1 MLGVSYSQ
9 ILLFLGL
16 AIIITTATTMA
27 TAVLPTATKATATTT
42 TGRRAAI
49 AQLCSTKNKCTNL
62 LNIAKCAGYAKAQNA
77 VMLFLP
83 ECCGFMGD
91 NAHHSLISADPAI
104 NVEVM
109 SMRFRNDNNNDNSFR
124 KAVANQIDIYAT
136 TTTTTTS
143 FSNTLTTQNNDD
155 LNNNEDWPEGSF
167 TSSIIEELRYIAYES
182 QLWISGGGIHT
193 RATTPSFPSSKDDA
207 NAGDDDDS
215 GSNDKIYNTH
225 VVIDNEGRLRAHY
238 HKIHLFDVNIP
249 NKVYLRESKT
259 TLPGTQL
266 VTCDSP
272 LGKLGLSI
280 CYDVRFSEMYV
291 DLVSSKLGA
300 QILLVPSAFTIP
312 TGKAH
317 WHTLLRARAIESQCY
332 VIAAAQV
339 GKHNDKRE
347 SYGHSVV
354 YDPWGELLV
363 DAGGS
368 DTTTTTTNDE
378 KSPIHDVPSIIFA
391 YIDLENIELVRERL
405 PMQMHR
411 DSSNYSY

>member
-1 MLGVSYSQ
+1 M
-9 ILLFLGL
+9 
-16 AIIITTATTMA
+16 AT
-27 TAVLPTATKATATTT
+27 TAVLPAATKATATTT

-62 LNIAKCAGYAKAQNA
+62 LNIAKCAGYAKAHNA

-91 NAHHSLISADPAI
+91 NAHRTLISADPAI

-109 SMRFRNDNNNDNSFR
+109 SMRFHNDNNNDNIFR
-124 KAVANQIDIYAT
+124 KALANQINIYA

-143 FSNTLTTQNNDD
+143 FSNTLTTQNYDD
-155 LNNNEDWPEGSF
+155 LNNNDEDDWPDEESF
-167 TSSIIEELRYIAYES
+167 TSSIIEELRYIACES

-193 RATTPSFPSSKDDA
+193 RATTPSFPSSKVDA
-207 NAGDDDDS
+207 NAGDDDY

-225 VVIDNEGRLRAHY
+225 VIIDNEGRLRAHY

-249 NKVYLRESKT
+249 NKICLQESKT

-280 CYDVRFSEMYV
+280 CYDMRFSEMYV
-291 DLVSSKLGA
+291 DLVSPKLGA
-300 QILLVPSAFTIP
+300 QILLMPSAFTIP

-339 GKHNDKRE
+339 GNHNDKRE

-354 YDPWGELLV
+354 YDPWGELLA

-368 DTTTTTTNDE
+368 DTTATTTE
-378 KSPIHDVPSIIFA
+378 ESPIHDVPSIIFA
-391 YIDLENIELVRERL
+391 DIDLEKIELVRERL

-411 DSSNYSY
+411 DGSNYSY